1 MGVRRKSETSG
12 AKVQLKLVPSSYQI
26 CSVLSDPVMV
36 RMLGIAYSGVKGDFS
51 NVVGKLTKRQYL
63 SRLRRLRDLGLVEK
77 KEDRMYGTTS
87 LGALIYNS
95 NFKTLETI
103 LEGFWHLRAV
113 DLLKGRSDLPLQV
126 RDGLIKGILEGSQLN
141 QITNDTHL
149 SSFTIIRDYEKLII
163 EVLRLLDN
171 AKKEIYLASR
181 YHDPHVSSLMIK
193 KFASGVRLHV
203 LDGNPKQTSLE
214 SRINAILRTAPDK
227 ESYKQVRGMI
237 RSPSFELFRLENLAS
252 SFIVVDD
259 RQLVYETVSY
269 VSPQEFTIAIANYDD
284 SYLAE
289 KYITYFHILKKT
301 ASSPKF
307 MEETA
312 RTSVP

>member
-1 MGVRRKSETSG
+1 MGVRRKSATSS
-12 AKVQLKLVPSSYQI
+12 AKDQFKLVPNSYQI
-26 CSVLSDPVMV
+26 YSVLSDPVMV
-36 RMLGIAYSGVKGDFS
+36 RMLEIAYSGVKGDFS
-51 NVVGKLTKRQYL
+51 NIVGKLTKRQYL
-63 SRLRRLRDLGLVEK
+63 YRLRRLTDLGLVEK

-95 NFKTLETI
+95 NLKTLETI
-103 LEGFWHLRAV
+103 LEGYWHLRAV

-126 RDGLIKGILEGSQLN
+126 RDELIKGILEGSQLN

-149 SSFTIIRDYEKLII
+149 SSFTIIRDYERLII

-171 AKKEIYLASR
+171 AKNEIYLASR

-203 LDGNPKQTSLE
+203 IDGNPKQTSLE
-214 SRINAILRTAPDK
+214 SRFNAILRTVPDK
-227 ESYKQVRGMI
+227 ESYKQVMGMI
-237 RSPSFELFRLENLAS
+237 SSPNFELFRLDNLSS

-259 RQLVYETVSY
+259 RQLVYETVSH

-307 MEETA
+307 IEETA

>member
-1 MGVRRKSETSG
+1 MGVRRKSATSS
-12 AKVQLKLVPSSYQI
+12 AKDQFKLVPNSYQI
-26 CSVLSDPVMV
+26 YSVLSDPVMV
-36 RMLGIAYSGVKGDFS
+36 RMLEIAYSGVKGDFS
-51 NVVGKLTKRQYL
+51 NIVGKLTKRQYL
-63 SRLRRLRDLGLVEK
+63 YRLRRLTDLGLVEK

-95 NFKTLETI
+95 NLKTLETI
-103 LEGFWHLRAV
+103 LEGYWHLRAV

-126 RDGLIKGILEGSQLN
+126 RDELIKGILEGSQLN

-149 SSFTIIRDYEKLII
+149 SSFTIIRDYERLII

-171 AKKEIYLASR
+171 AKNEIYLASR

-203 LDGNPKQTSLE
+203 IDGNPKQTSLE
-214 SRINAILRTAPDK
+214 SRFNAILRTVPDK
-227 ESYKQVRGMI
+227 ESYKQVMGMI
-237 RSPSFELFRLENLAS
+237 SSPNFELFRLDNLSS

-259 RQLVYETVSY
+259 RQLVYETVSH

-289 KYITYFHILKKT
+289 KYITYFHILKKA

-307 MEETA
+307 IEETA

>member
-1 MGVRRKSETSG
+1 MGVRRKSATSS
-12 AKVQLKLVPSSYQI
+12 AKDQFKLVPNSYQI
-26 CSVLSDPVMV
+26 YSVLSDPVMV
-36 RMLGIAYSGVKGDFS
+36 RMLEIAYSGVKGDFS
-51 NVVGKLTKRQYL
+51 NIVGKLTKRQYL
-63 SRLRRLRDLGLVEK
+63 YRLRRLRDLGLVEK

-95 NFKTLETI
+95 NLKTLETI
-103 LEGFWHLRAV
+103 LEGYWHLRAV

-126 RDGLIKGILEGSQLN
+126 RDELIKGILEGSQLN

-149 SSFTIIRDYEKLII
+149 SSFTIIRDYERLII

-171 AKKEIYLASR
+171 AKNEIYLASR

-203 LDGNPKQTSLE
+203 IDGNPKQTSLE
-214 SRINAILRTAPDK
+214 SRFNAILRTVPDK
-227 ESYKQVRGMI
+227 ESYKQVMGMI
-237 RSPSFELFRLENLAS
+237 SSPNFELFRLDNLSS

-259 RQLVYETVSY
+259 RQLVYETVSH

-307 MEETA
+307 IEETA
-312 RTSVP
+312 RASVP